1 MCVLSLQVSYNYI
14 LLTYKFVSVV
24 LGIDI
29 MYTYI
34 YECINI
40 YIKWCITG
48 SFTSS
53 QKARKVDNFTKENKK
68 WLISRKEEKYWI

>member
-1 MCVLSLQVSYNYI
+1 MCVLSLQVTYNYI

-29 MYTYI
+29 MYVYI

-40 YIKWCITG
+40 YIKWCITLDLLRAHKRQG
-48 SFTSS
+48 RLITL
-53 QKARKVDNFTKENKK
+53 QKRIKNG
-68 WLISRKEEKYWI
+68 